1 MIETKEALNAW
12 LAPLRSQAQPITA
25 VDTEADSLYR
35 YSERLCLVQ
44 ISDGNRHELID
55 SLAIDDLSILGE
67 FLKTSH
73 TWMHGADYDMT
84 MLLRSMDVCPPVVYD
99 TQVGARLLGVQRFGY
114 GNLVED
120 YLGVTLEKSS
130 QKANWGKRPLTP
142 KMSEYALN
150 DVVYLFPL
158 AEKIVSDLKEKGR
171 YDWFLESCE
180 AARDKVL
187 NRTAIENPEPWR
199 INGSGKLNSRGL
211 CYLRTL
217 WYWRDKEAAE
227 WDKPTYMVLTNKEM
241 IRWCDTLANGGSIS
255 TPDRYRSQRR
265 KRLKDALSQ
274 AKGEPQDQWPVRPR
288 GKRRRLDEEFETRVA
303 GLQKIRDTRAREL
316 EIDPSL
322 IIARA
327 TMEALC
333 VPDTE
338 VQPDDLL
345 LNWQRNILG
354 L

>member
-1 MIETKEALNAW
+1 MIETKEALDAW
-12 LAPLRSQAQPITA
+12 LEPLRSQSQPITA

-44 ISDGNRHELID
+44 ISDGTRHELID
-55 SLAIDDLSILGE
+55 SLAIDDLGILAD

-99 TQVGARLLGVQRFGY
+99 TQVGARLLGAQRFGY

-120 YLGVTLEKSS
+120 YLGITLEKSS
-130 QKANWGKRPLTP
+130 QKADWGKRPLTP

-158 AEKIVSDLKEKGR
+158 AEKIVAGLKEKGR
-171 YDWFLESCE
+171 YEWFVESCE

-199 INGSGKLNSRGL
+199 INGAGKLNSRGL
-211 CYLRTL
+211 CYLRAL

-227 WDKPTYMVLTNKEM
+227 WDRPSYMVITNKEI
-241 IRWCDTLANGGSIS
+241 IRWCDILANDG
-255 TPDRYRSQRR
+255 TVKVPDRYRNQRR
-265 KRLKDALSQ
+265 KRLNDALNQ
-274 AKGEPQDQWPVRPR
+274 AKAEPKEDWPIRPK
-288 GKRRRLDEEFETRVA
+288 GKRRRLDDEFDARVA
-303 GLQKIRDTRAREL
+303 ALQAIRDARAKEL

-333 VPDTE
+333 LPGAE
-338 VQPDDLL
+338 AQPEDLL
-345 LNWQRNILG
+345 LNWQRNLLG